1 MMMNLFAT
9 VVLTGGGG
17 ESVYIPVPC
26 RGIVKEITLACNAT
40 MVASG
45 TVVAYRGAT
54 AVNTATA
61 PTGNTAAGTTLDG
74 VPDTDYKDYIF
85 DPDSTTVAN
94 KVIKVTD
101 DATLLGGAGALS
113 VLVKYD
119 ESAAVT
125 QAASEA

>member
-1 MMMNLFAT
+1 MQNLFAT

-26 RGIVKEITLACNAT
+26 RGIVKKMVLACNAN
-40 MVASG
+40 MVATG

-54 AVNTATA
+54 AVNTATV
-61 PTGNTAAGTTLDG
+61 PTGDTAIGATLTGT
-74 VPDTDYKDYIF
+74 PDTTYKDYVF

-101 DATLLGGAGALS
+101 DATLLAGAGTLS
-113 VLVKYD
+113 VYIQYD
-119 ESAAVT
+119 DSAAIA

>member
-1 MMMNLFAT
+1 MMDLFAT
-9 VVLTGGGG
+9 VVLTGGGD

-26 RGIVKEITLACNAT
+26 MGIVKGMTVACNAN
-40 MVASG
+40 MVVAG
-45 TVVAYRGAT
+45 TVKAYRGAA

-61 PTGNTAAGTTLDG
+61 PVGDAAAGAVIVG
-74 VPDTDYKDYIF
+74 VPDTTYKDYIF

-101 DATLLGGAGALS
+101 DATLLAGAGTLA
-113 VLVKYD
+113 VWIQYD
-119 ESAAVT
+119 PSCAVT